1 MTSIYEEIALELGKL
16 VTEKNAAYGDSFA
29 KSAKFLELLYPNGVQ
44 VHQYQDM
51 LALARDFDKSARI
64 ATDEDAFGENP
75 WGDKGGY
82 AILSV
87 AQRRMNSERH
97 FPMTGVASSLE
108 SFNSKDKTQCRKAP
122 LKLCSEDCCID
133 WDTQSCKCEVPI
145 DVANKT

>member
-1 MTSIYEEIALELGKL
+1 MRLGEPFSIYEQIALELGKL

-29 KSAKFLELLYPNGVQ
+29 KSAKFLELLYPDGVKPS
-44 VHQYQDM
+44 QYQDM

-87 AQRRMNSERH
+87 AQRRIMQPSTNR
-97 FPMTGVASSLE
+97 
-108 SFNSKDKTQCRKAP
+108 TQVSCRKAP
-122 LKLCSEDCCID
+122 LELCSESCCL
-133 WDTQSCKCEVPI
+133 TANYVSCNCEVPLN
-145 DVANKT
+145 VANKT